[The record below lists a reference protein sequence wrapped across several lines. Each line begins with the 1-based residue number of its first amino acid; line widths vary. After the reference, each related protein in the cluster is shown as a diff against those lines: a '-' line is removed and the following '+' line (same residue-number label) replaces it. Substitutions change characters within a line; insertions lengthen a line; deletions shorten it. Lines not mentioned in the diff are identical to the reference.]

1 MKLARADGC
10 SVREAWCLHIHSLLA
25 PRCLLQIA
33 PLPPTR
39 FPRIAETDRHHERVT
54 RETHAPQRTQ
64 HNARALR
71 RRGTTR
77 GRYDVTTTRDADDS
91 SARLRTRRPS
101 PHAPSNLSRLIC
113 EFGQSAKWLASE
125 QQPPLT
131 GPRGLANHPRKT
143 RRAHHAQFT
152 ETILDSNSAWSI
164 VCAIRRT
171 RSG

>member
-1 MKLARADGC
+1 MAVLQGRRGAFIFT
-10 SVREAWCLHIHSLLA
+10 LYSLLA
-25 PRCLLQIA
+25 VYCRSRLC
-33 PLPPTR
+33 LPPAS
-39 FPRIAETDRHHERVT
+39 PASQKPTDIMSIERVT

-131 GPRGLANHPRKT
+131 VPRGLANHPRKT